1 LSGLGSSELFGS
13 FPNITANTLS
23 KLEALINDAKVENL
37 IESKS
42 CVNIKIVIESQSL
55 HLTMYVVSTASLEG
69 RELYDKIHTV
79 LTQLKVRFLLFLFL
93 ELHEI

>member
-1 LSGLGSSELFGS
+1 
-13 FPNITANTLS
+13 
-23 KLEALINDAKVENL
+23 
-37 IESKS
+37 
-42 CVNIKIVIESQSL
+42 
-55 HLTMYVVSTASLEG
+55 MYVVSTASLEG